1 MTDDSLLLH
10 PGSYVRKNVL
20 DPRGLTVTEVAKLIG
35 VSRPGLSNFLN
46 GKVSATPDMAAR
58 LERAF
63 GISAKAILD
72 LQTEYDAQGDK
83 TAGAAQKAR
92 TYVPPF

>member
-1 MTDDSLLLH
+1 M
-10 PGSYVRKNVL
+10 
-20 DPRGLTVTEVAKLIG
+20 IG

-92 TYVPPF
+92 TYVPLF